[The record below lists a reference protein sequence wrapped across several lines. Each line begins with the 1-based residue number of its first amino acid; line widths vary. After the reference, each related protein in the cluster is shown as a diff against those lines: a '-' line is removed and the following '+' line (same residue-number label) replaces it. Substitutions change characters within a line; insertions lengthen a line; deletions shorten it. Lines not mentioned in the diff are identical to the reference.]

1 MATLLAGASCL
12 AGENRAATETWSLRL
27 HPSEWYPHIRI
38 HSPETCFAIGNALM
52 HGKPDSSDTSDAAY
66 WLRRAARKGHIA
78 AAYQLAEFLIPSSED
93 EHEEWLEFAAEQ
105 GHREAQLSLAM
116 TYSSQGEWEQ
126 SVYWLT
132 RASANH
138 NARAMLELG
147 MYCELGFGT
156 PVNQQDALFWYEN
169 AYKTPYDF
177 HTSTKLYAARELV
190 SLYCDMPPTPQNIIA
205 AIRWYNRAARQDCN
219 MQRLQNNIL
228 DNQSAIS
235 GIRIIL
241 RFYGWRDRKY
251 RTPFAR

>member
-1 MATLLAGASCL
+1 M
-12 AGENRAATETWSLRL
+12 AGENRAATETRTLRL

-38 HSPETCFAIGNALM
+38 HSPKTCFAIGNALM
-52 HGKPDSSDTSDAAY
+52 QGKPDSSGTSDAAY
-66 WLRRAARKGHIA
+66 WLRRAARKGHIE
-78 AAYQLAEFLIPSSED
+78 AAYQLAEFLIHTSED

-138 NARAMLELG
+138 NARAMQELG

-156 PVNQQDALFWYEN
+156 PANRQDALFWYEN

-190 SLYCDMPPTPQNIIA
+190 SLYRDMPPTPQNIIA

-219 MQRLQNNIL
+219 MQRLQDIML
-228 DNQSAIS
+228 DNPSAIS

-241 RFYGWRDRKY
+241 KLYGWRDRK
-251 RTPFAR
+251 RRDPFAR